1 MNKQIVKS
9 IIVAYMEILL
19 KIFLWL
25 LSLIPFKVQMFLGE
39 ILGKLLYKF
48 LIKRRKVVTWNI
60 YKCFPDFNKD
70 DVTKLAKENFTRLG
84 QGIFEICNS
93 YFWSDKKY
101 MKRFKNLEEFKTK
114 IDAIKNSKNLLL
126 VPHTGNIDFVVRAP
140 SLFMKVN
147 GMQRSAENKV
157 WDKIMTKGREKFV
170 NEIFLPNEGRKLL
183 KSLNKGD
190 SVLYL
195 PDQDYG
201 YKKSIFL
208 DFFNHKALTVI
219 FPSLLVKRTNCKV
232 FLLTIV
238 KEKNFYVADIEQLML
253 TGEKVEEDLKIINS
267 AIENFAQNH
276 KSEYFWIHRRFK
288 NRPEGEENFY
298 PDDALREDWL

>member
-1 MNKQIVKS
+1 
-9 IIVAYMEILL
+9 MEILL
-19 KIFLWL
+19 KTFLWL
-25 LSLIPFKVQMFLGE
+25 LSLIPFKVQMFLGK
-39 ILGKLLYKF
+39 ILGKILYK
-48 LIKRRKVVTWNI
+48 LLSKRRKVVTWNI

-70 DVTKLAKENFTRLG
+70 DITKLAKENFTRLG

-101 MKRFKNLEEFKTK
+101 LKRIKNIEELKTK
-114 IDAIKNSKNLLL
+114 LGAIKNSKNLIL

-157 WDKIMTKGREKFV
+157 WDKIMTEGRKKFI
-170 NEIFLPNEGRKLL
+170 NELFLPNEGRKLL
-183 KSLNKGD
+183 KALNKGD

-219 FPSLLVKRTNCKV
+219 FPSLLVKRTSCKV
-232 FLLTIV
+232 FLLTLV
-238 KEKNFYVADIEQLML
+238 KEGDFYTADIEELML
-253 TGEKVEEDLKIINS
+253 TGESIEEDLKIVNY

-288 NRPEGEENFY
+288 NRPEGEKSFY
-298 PDDALREDWL
+298 PDSALRKEWL

>member
-9 IIVAYMEILL
+9 IIFLKMEILL
-19 KIFLWL
+19 KTFLWL
-25 LSLIPFKVQMFLGE
+25 LSHIPFKVQMFLGK
-39 ILGKLLYKF
+39 ILGKILYRLLS
-48 LIKRRKVVTWNI
+48 KRRKVVTWNI

-70 DVTKLAKENFTRLG
+70 DITKLAKENFTRLG

-101 MKRFKNLEEFKTK
+101 LKRLKNIEELKSK
-114 IDAIKNSKNLLL
+114 IEAIKNSKNLIL

-140 SLFMKVN
+140 SLFMKIN

-157 WDKIMTKGREKFV
+157 WDKIMTEGRKKFI
-170 NEIFLPNEGRKLL
+170 NELFLPNEGRKLL
-183 KSLNKGD
+183 KALNKGD

-219 FPSLLVKRTNCKV
+219 FPSLLVKRTRCKV
-232 FLLTIV
+232 FLLTLV
-238 KEKNFYVADIEQLML
+238 KEDDLYVADIEQLML
-253 TGEKVEEDLKIINS
+253 TGESIEEDLKIVNS

-298 PDDALREDWL
+298 PDNALRKDWL

>member
-1 MNKQIVKS
+1 
-9 IIVAYMEILL
+9 MEILL
-19 KIFLWL
+19 KSFLWL
-25 LSLIPFKVQMFLGE
+25 LSLIPFRVQMFLGK
-39 ILGKLLYKF
+39 ILGKILYK
-48 LIKRRKVVTWNI
+48 LLSKRRKVVTWNI

-70 DVTKLAKENFTRLG
+70 DTTKLAKENFTRLG

-101 MKRFKNLEEFKTK
+101 LKRLKNIEELKTK
-114 IDAIKNSKNLLL
+114 IEAIKNSKNLIL

-157 WDKIMTKGREKFV
+157 WDKIMTERRKKFI
-170 NEIFLPNEGRKLL
+170 NELFLPNEGRKLL
-183 KSLNKGD
+183 KALNKGD

-219 FPSLLVKRTNCKV
+219 FPSLLVKRTRCKV
-232 FLLTIV
+232 FLLTLV
-238 KEKNFYVADIEQLML
+238 KEDDSYKADLEQLML
-253 TGEKVEEDLKIINS
+253 TGESVEEDLKIVNS

-298 PDDALREDWL
+298 PDSALRKEWL

>member
-9 IIVAYMEILL
+9 IIFLKMEILL
-19 KIFLWL
+19 KTFLWL
-25 LSLIPFKVQMFLGE
+25 LSHIPFKVQMFLGK
-39 ILGKLLYKF
+39 ILGKILYRLLS
-48 LIKRRKVVTWNI
+48 KRRKVVTWNI

-70 DVTKLAKENFTRLG
+70 DITKLAKENFTRLG

-101 MKRFKNLEEFKTK
+101 LKRLKNIEELKSK
-114 IDAIKNSKNLLL
+114 IEAIKNSKNLIL

-140 SLFMKVN
+140 SLFMKIN

-157 WDKIMTKGREKFV
+157 WDKIMTEGRKKFI
-170 NEIFLPNEGRKLL
+170 NELFLPNEGRKLL
-183 KSLNKGD
+183 KALNKGD

-219 FPSLLVKRTNCKV
+219 FPSLLVKRTRCKV
-232 FLLTIV
+232 FLLTLV
-238 KEKNFYVADIEQLML
+238 KEDDLYVADIEQLML
-253 TGEKVEEDLKIINS
+253 TGESIEEDLKIVNS

-288 NRPEGEENFY
+288 NRPEGEKSFY
-298 PDDALREDWL
+298 PDNALRKDWL

>member
-1 MNKQIVKS
+1 MRIF
-9 IIVAYMEILL
+9 L
-19 KIFLWL
+19 KTFLWL
-25 LSLIPFKVQMFLGE
+25 LSLIPFKVQMFFGK
-39 ILGKLLYKF
+39 ILGKIMYKL
-48 LIKRRKVVTWNI
+48 LIKRRNVVTWNI

-70 DVTKLAKENFTRLG
+70 DITKLAKENFTRLG

-101 MKRFKNLEEFKTK
+101 MKRLKNIEEFKKK
-114 IDAIKNSKNLLL
+114 IVAIKNSKNLLL

-140 SLFMKVN
+140 SLFMQVN

-157 WDKIMTKGREKFV
+157 WDKIMTARRKKFV

-183 KSLNKGD
+183 KTLNKGN

-219 FPSLLVKRTNCKV
+219 FPSLLVKRTGCKV
-232 FLLTIV
+232 FLLTLV
-238 KEKNFYVADIEQLML
+238 KEGDSYVADIEQLLL
-253 TGEKVEEDLKIINS
+253 TGEKVEDDLKIINS

-276 KSEYFWIHRRFK
+276 KPEYFWIHRRFK
-288 NRPEGEENFY
+288 NRPEGEKSFY
-298 PDDALREDWL
+298 PDSALRKEWL

>member
-1 MNKQIVKS
+1 
-9 IIVAYMEILL
+9 MEILL
-19 KIFLWL
+19 KTFLWL
-25 LSLIPFKVQMFLGE
+25 LSHIPFKVQMFLGK
-39 ILGKLLYKF
+39 ILGKILYRLLS
-48 LIKRRKVVTWNI
+48 KRRKVVTWNI

-70 DVTKLAKENFTRLG
+70 DITKLAKENFTRLG

-101 MKRFKNLEEFKTK
+101 MKRLKNIEELRTK
-114 IDAIKNSKNLLL
+114 IDAIKNSKNLIL

-157 WDKIMTKGREKFV
+157 WDKIMTEGRKKFI
-170 NEIFLPNEGRKLL
+170 NELFLPNEGGKLL
-183 KSLNKGD
+183 KTLNKGD

-219 FPSLLVKRTNCKV
+219 FPSLLVKRTGCKV
-232 FLLTIV
+232 FLLTLV
-238 KEKNFYVADIEQLML
+238 KEGNSYVADIEQLML
-253 TGEKVEEDLKIINS
+253 KGEKVEDDLKIINS

-288 NRPEGEENFY
+288 NRPDGEKSFY
-298 PDDALREDWL
+298 PDDALREEWL